1 MTESELNEANPDAYD
16 SFGVIQTGL
25 LIKQQQT
32 WRKLGEEKKKTKEKR
47 LLIAGTAVLDPTIRR
62 SCVECVMRF
71 RRRLERS
78 TSKSGRCVRSHGVVY
93 LASMIGVEK
102 KWTVPGSSSGS
113 LPLPLPLSLSFSV
126 FATHFHR
133 RRICMETC
141 RNIFWRAVVC
151 VITIPILKH
160 GRVGE
165 SIIWL
170 ARN

>member
-113 LPLPLPLSLSFSV
+113 LPLPLPLPLSLSLSLFLLLTSIAEGFV
-126 FATHFHR
+126 
-133 RRICMETC
+133 
-141 RNIFWRAVVC
+141 W
-151 VITIPILKH
+151 KH
-160 GRVGE
+160 VGIYFDE
-165 SIIWL
+165 PSFVLLPFQSWSM
-170 ARN
+170 AEWGNR